1 MSNDDDDFLRRLER
15 RLSGELT
22 RDRATLVP
30 EAFRVL
36 WETVR
41 FIVLYG
47 GRAAAKSWSIARVL
61 LVQGHDA
68 PLRVLC
74 CREIQGSIRES
85 AYRLLADQIVMLG
98 LDDFYEVQ
106 ADRIIGK
113 NGTVFY
119 FEGLRYNASKIRSY
133 EGVDIV
139 WVEEAQ
145 SVSELSW
152 ETLLP
157 TIRKPG
163 SRFFISFNPM
173 TKADPVLLR
182 FVENPPPGCI
192 VKKVSYRDNPY
203 LSPEAEAERQWLEK
217 TDPDAYRHVWEGFPR
232 EVSDALIL
240 RGKYVAESFEVS
252 PAWAGPYHGL
262 DYGFARDPSAGVRCY
277 VDDATRT
284 LYVDREFWAL
294 GADIDALP
302 ASLEN
307 SIPGISRHT
316 VYADS
321 ARPESTSYI
330 ARNGIPG
337 CRSAEKWPGSVDDGI
352 AFLRSFERIVIDPS
366 CRHLLDECGAYS
378 FKQDRL
384 TGAPLP
390 EVLDA
395 NNHCIDALRYALS
408 PLIRNKAAGAGSYF
422 SRSALLVNGEALTI
436 PRPYAEGKPRYV
448 AIIAAVTPEPGSA
461 VAFLHIAWSVGI
473 GWPLIVLDW
482 GIAEYADLSEATLID
497 AYTRAQELRD
507 ETGAADPVTA
517 IFAEEPLF
525 SALKTV
531 GWRILG
537 NRAGPPWDLHS
548 LNPRELPTTLDER
561 AAQVRELVNLGLSIK
576 IAQPAYA
583 RQAPFRAVTGNHF
596 ATQVL
601 GYKPGNTDT
610 ERSLLAAFVT
620 AACGCLLDA
629 PRPANTAAIERP
641 IVTHNTH
648 EAEQMARRVMA
659 YEQELAKWQRDYDVE
674 LARQRAFGRNPT
686 WKPPN
691 GILRGFRPRPQD
703 PRALVSLSG
712 TAVHAMLG
720 E

>member
-1 MSNDDDDFLRRLER
+1 MTDDSSSVFSSIRRALESDQAR
-15 RLSGELT
+15 A
-22 RDRATLVP
+22 RDTLVP
-30 EAFRVL
+30 PAFQIL
-36 WETVR
+36 WEVAR

-47 GRAAAKSWSIARVL
+47 GRSAAKSWSIARVL
-61 LVQGHDA
+61 LVLGHDG

-139 WVEEAQ
+139 WCEEAQ
-145 SVSELSW
+145 SISELSW

-173 TKADPVLLR
+173 TKGDPVALR
-182 FVENPPPGCI
+182 FVENTPPGCL

-203 LSPEAEAERQWLEK
+203 FSAEAEAERQWLEK

-252 PAWAGPYHGL
+252 PLWAGPYHGL

-277 VDDATRT
+277 IDDATRT

-321 ARPESTSYI
+321 ARPESTSYLQ
-330 ARNGIPG
+330 RNGIPG

-352 AFLRSFERIVIDPS
+352 AYLRAFERIVIDPS
-366 CRHLLDECGAYS
+366 CRHLLDECGTYS

-408 PLIRNKAAGAGSYF
+408 PLIRNKAGNGTYF
-422 SRSALLVNGEALTI
+422 ARAALLVKGEPLAL
-436 PRPYAEGKPRYV
+436 PPAEGRPTNV
-448 AIIAAVTPEPGSA
+448 AVIAAVTEQPGSA
-461 VAFLHIAWSVGI
+461 LAMVCVAWNNRH
-473 GWPLIVLDW
+473 GWPLIILDW
-482 GIAEYADLSEATLID
+482 DVIEFSDLNESVLIE
-497 AYTRAQELRD
+497 TFNRAQELR
-507 ETGAADPVTA
+507 ELTGASNA
-517 IFAEEPLF
+517 ITPIIAEGPLF
-525 SALKTV
+525 NALSTV
-531 GWRILG
+531 AARLITP
-537 NRAGPPWDLHS
+537 RTPWNITALDQK
-548 LNPRELPTTLDER
+548 ELPLTLDER
-561 AAQVRELVNLGLSIK
+561 AAAVREFVNLGTSVKL
-576 IAQPAYA
+576 AHPAYTKQSA
-583 RQAPFRAVTGNHF
+583 FRAVIGNHF
-596 ATQVL
+596 LTQVL
-601 GYKPGNTDT
+601 GYKPGNNDG
-610 ERSLLAAFVT
+610 ERSLLSAFVT
-620 AACGCLLDA
+620 ACYGCLIDA
-629 PRPANTAAIERP
+629 PRQRNAEAIEAP
-641 IVTHNTH
+641 LITHNTH
-648 EAEQMARRVMA
+648 AAEMRALHIA
-659 YEQELAKWQRDYDVE
+659 LYEDAFAKWKEREREAVAAIRTKLGNPNWRPRHWSQLDIGPPPE
-674 LARQRAFGRNPT
+674 NPT
-686 WKPPN
+686 A
-691 GILRGFRPRPQD
+691 GIR
-703 PRALVSLSG
+703 LSG
-712 TAVHAMLG
+712 TQANALI
-720 E
+720 EQ